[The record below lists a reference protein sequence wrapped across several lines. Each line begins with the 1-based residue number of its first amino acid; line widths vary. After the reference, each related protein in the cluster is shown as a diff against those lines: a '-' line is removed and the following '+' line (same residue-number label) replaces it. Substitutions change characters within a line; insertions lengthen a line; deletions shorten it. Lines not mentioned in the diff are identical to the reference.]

1 MTKYMPLNPF
11 PDDKNL
17 TLSKF
22 RAFTDDKINLTLMII
37 SVYDTVENILG
48 KGGNAG

>member
-1 MTKYMPLNPF
+1 MKKNQNVFNPF

-22 RAFTDDKINLTLMII
+22 KAFTDDKVYVTLHDN
-37 SVYDTVENILG
+37 SCL
-48 KGGNAG
+48 